1 MSTHETSEVIIPS
14 LQIVKSIW
22 SQCPEDNSSEYDL
35 KKIIKEKEK
44 IIKEKTVRNVEL
56 EGEIVRL
63 HVDNIRWQNDI
74 VELEKELEFY
84 KNAYFHGE
92 DKASSD
98 GIIRYRFPVYDDRII
113 ERMTKNGWLELNRIR
128 NSAKIK
134 AKKFGEEPWCQIIL
148 EDVVFV
154 LSSYSI
160 NVNEHLQHMMNLSV
174 NKHKKAIHRE
184 LKEKKEEK
192 KEDKEKTTGY
202 TNKPTITI
210 PEEPK
215 NIKGVCWMCFDNVTD
230 TQKRVKAKKNGIY
243 HYSHYDCLQKS
254 ISKKTRK
261 STPSSKKS
269 KKLEKRINDGH
280 CNIWWSDPSTNSIV
294 HDFKIKWADNVLTDT
309 DDSSTNSESDLC
321 EEHFYEIPQGNR
333 MRRYPAYPH

>member
-1 MSTHETSEVIIPS
+1 MPIP
-14 LQIVKSIW
+14 
-22 SQCPEDNSSEYDL
+22 NSEYAL

-174 NKHKKAIHRE
+174 INIKSYSETQRKR
-184 LKEKKEEK
+184 
-192 KEDKEKTTGY
+192 DKENNRY
-202 TNKPTITI
+202 TINQ
-210 PEEPK
+210 
-215 NIKGVCWMCFDNVTD
+215 N
-230 TQKRVKAKKNGIY
+230 
-243 HYSHYDCLQKS
+243 HY
-254 ISKKTRK
+254 TRR
-261 STPSSKKS
+261 T
-269 KKLEKRINDGH
+269 
-280 CNIWWSDPSTNSIV
+280 
-294 HDFKIKWADNVLTDT
+294 
-309 DDSSTNSESDLC
+309 
-321 EEHFYEIPQGNR
+321 
-333 MRRYPAYPH
+333 